1 MVWRAAG
8 PPGRVLISDL
18 TDFGPVGG
26 RCTDLTILGG
36 LHSVGVMGRWV
47 VVVCIRVRWMCGCA
61 DVTVCGVD
69 VHMSGVA
76 CTRCAGSGD
85 GICRS
90 PPGGVG

>member
-47 VVVCIRVRWMCGCA
+47 VVVCIRTRWMCGCA
-61 DVTVCGVD
+61 DVTVCG
-69 VHMSGVA
+69 GG
-76 CTRCAGSGD
+76 CAHV
-85 GICRS
+85 R
-90 PPGGVG
+90 GGVHPMCGVR